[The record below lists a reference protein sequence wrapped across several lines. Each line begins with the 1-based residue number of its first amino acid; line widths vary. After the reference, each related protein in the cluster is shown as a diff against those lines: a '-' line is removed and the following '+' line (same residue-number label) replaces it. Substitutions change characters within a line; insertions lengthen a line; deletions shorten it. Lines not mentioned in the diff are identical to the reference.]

1 MKKRWRLLGKTALA
15 LVLAAGMVLTPM
27 AQPTEVEAAS
37 LNSLQQKQQE
47 LQQKQKENEEKI
59 ASLKQDTAKQQEYV
73 NTLKEQIQ
81 NIQEQIDGLNN
92 QINLLDESIHAKQQE
107 MDEKEKSVNDTVEQ
121 LRERLKALYLAGE
134 ASTLEIVLNSESV
147 MDMAQK
153 LELVN
158 MVVDHDTALID
169 SLRGEAEEI
178 AAQKK
183 EIEDQRAQVAD
194 AKTEIEQKSQELGSL
209 QQEAQ
214 KALEELQ
221 GREADAEAEQ
231 KRLQQEEAA
240 AADAIDAWYREYQK
254 QQEQNNN
261 SGGSGSGSGGGSSG
275 GGDRVGTGSLIWPT
289 PGMTRISQPYKGRAH
304 TGIDISNGNSYGRQI
319 VAADSG
325 TVIYAGTN
333 NTGTGMWTY
342 GIYVMI
348 DHGNGMSTLYAHCSS
363 VSVSPG
369 QTVTKGQEIA
379 RVGNTGNSFGAHL
392 HFEVRVNGSLTN
404 PMNYFQ

>member
-81 NIQEQIDGLNN
+81 NVQEQIDGLNN

-178 AAQKK
+178 A
-183 EIEDQRAQVAD
+183 V
-194 AKTEIEQKSQELGSL
+194 LL
-209 QQEAQ
+209 
-214 KALEELQ
+214 
-221 GREADAEAEQ
+221 
-231 KRLQQEEAA
+231 
-240 AADAIDAWYREYQK
+240 
-254 QQEQNNN
+254 
-261 SGGSGSGSGGGSSG
+261 
-275 GGDRVGTGSLIWPT
+275 
-289 PGMTRISQPYKGRAH
+289 
-304 TGIDISNGNSYGRQI
+304 
-319 VAADSG
+319 
-325 TVIYAGTN
+325 
-333 NTGTGMWTY
+333 
-342 GIYVMI
+342 
-348 DHGNGMSTLYAHCSS
+348 
-363 VSVSPG
+363 
-369 QTVTKGQEIA
+369 
-379 RVGNTGNSFGAHL
+379 
-392 HFEVRVNGSLTN
+392 
-404 PMNYFQ
+404 

>member
-1 MKKRWRLLGKTALA
+1 MKKKWRILGKTMLA
-15 LVLAAGMVLTPM
+15 LVLAAGMVFTPM
-27 AQPTEVEAAS
+27 VQPTEVEAAS
-37 LNSLQQKQQE
+37 LNSLQQEQQE
-47 LQQKQKENEEKI
+47 LQQKQKENEQKI
-59 ASLKQDTAKQQEYV
+59 ASLKQDTARQQEYV
-73 NTLKEQIQ
+73 DTLKEQIQ
-81 NIQEQIDGLNN
+81 NIQDQIDGLNN
-92 QINLLDESIHAKQQE
+92 QISLLDESIHAKQQE
-107 MDEKEKSVNDTVEQ
+107 MDEKEKSVNDTVVQ

-134 ASTLEIVLNSESV
+134 ASTLEIILNSESV
-147 MDMAQK
+147 MDIAQK

-194 AKTEIEQKSQELGSL
+194 AKTEIEQKSQELSSL

-214 KALEELQ
+214 KALEDLQ
-221 GREADAEAEQ
+221 GQEADAEAEQ

-240 AADAIDAWYREYQK
+240 AADAIEAWYREYQE

-261 SGGSGSGSGGGSSG
+261 NGGGSGSGENS

-304 TGIDISNGNSYGRQI
+304 TGIDISNGNAYGRQI

-333 NTGTGMWTY
+333 NSGAGMWTY

>member
-1 MKKRWRLLGKTALA
+1 MKKRWRVLAKTVLA
-15 LVLAAGMVLTPM
+15 LVLAVGMVFTPM
-27 AQPTEVEAAS
+27 AQPAQVAAAS

-47 LQQKQKENEEKI
+47 LKQKQKENEQKI
-59 ASLKQDTAKQQEYV
+59 ASLKQDAAKQQEYV
-73 NTLKEQIQ
+73 DTLKEQIQ
-81 NIQEQIDGLNN
+81 NVQDQIDGLNN
-92 QINLLDESIHAKQQE
+92 QINLLDESIKAKQQE

-134 ASTLEIVLNSESV
+134 ASTLEIILNSESV

-158 MVVDHDTALID
+158 MVMDHDTALID
-169 SLRGEAEEI
+169 SLRDEAEEI

-183 EIEDQRAQVAD
+183 EIEEQRAEVAD
-194 AKTEIEQKSQELGSL
+194 AKTEIEQKSQELGAL

-214 KALEELQ
+214 KALEDLQ
-221 GREADAEAEQ
+221 GQEAAAENEQ
-231 KRLQQEEAA
+231 KRLQKEEAA
-240 AADAIDAWYREYQK
+240 AADAIDEWYREYQK

-261 SGGSGSGSGGGSSG
+261 NGGGSGSGGSNG
-275 GGDRVGTGSLIWPT
+275 GGDRIGTGSLIWPT

-304 TGIDISNGNSYGRQI
+304 TGVDISNGNSYGRQI

-333 NTGTGMWTY
+333 NTGAGMWTY

-348 DHGNGMSTLYAHCSS
+348 DHGNGMTTLYAHCSS
-363 VSVSPG
+363 VSVRPG

-404 PMNYFQ
+404 PMNYFK

>member
-81 NIQEQIDGLNN
+81 NVQEQIDGLNN

-183 EIEDQRAQVAD
+183 EIEDQRAQV
-194 AKTEIEQKSQELGSL
+194 
-209 QQEAQ
+209 
-214 KALEELQ
+214 
-221 GREADAEAEQ
+221 ADAEAEQ